1 MGVLRVALVL
11 MVGAAVALSLGTG
24 AVLAQGHAADE
35 HATAGEAGHGAAE
48 HGSGEH
54 GAAGHGA
61 EGHGEAP
68 SPLVIDIDLAIF
80 TVLIFLILLAVL
92 WKFAWGP
99 ISAALDLREK
109 KIADNIAAAEHLNQ
123 EAKRLLGEYE
133 AKLTAAREEV
143 RGILDEARRDAEH
156 AGQEIVTKARADAQ
170 AEVQRGKHEIETAT
184 AQALNELA
192 KTSANL
198 AVDLAGRIVS
208 AKLNASDHAKLIEDA
223 LASFPHGDHRRN

>member
-1 MGVLRVALVL
+1 MPRPARR
-11 MVGAAVALSLGTG
+11 GTG
-24 AVLAQGHAADE
+24 PRSMVPGNMA
-35 HATAGEAGHGAAE
+35 
-48 HGSGEH
+48 
-54 GAAGHGA
+54 AAGHGA
-61 EGHGEAP
+61 EGHGKAP

-99 ISAALDLREK
+99 ISAALICARRRSRTISPRPSISTRK
-109 KIADNIAAAEHLNQ
+109 PSGCWANT
-123 EAKRLLGEYE
+123 R

-170 AEVQRGKHEIETAT
+170 TEVQRGKHEIETAT

>member
-1 MGVLRVALVL
+1 MGVLRVALVV
-11 MVGAAVALSLGTG
+11 MVGAAVALSLGTS
-24 AVLAQGHAADE
+24 AVLAQGHTADE
-35 HATAGEAGHGAAE
+35 HA
-48 HGSGEH
+48 
-54 GAAGHGA
+54 AAGDHAG
-61 EGHGEAP
+61 AP
-68 SPLVIDIDLAIF
+68 SPLIIDIDLAIF

-109 KIADNIAAAEHLNQ
+109 KISDNIAAAEQLNQ

-143 RGILDEARRDAEH
+143 RGILDEARRDAEY

-170 AEVQRGKHEIETAT
+170 TEVQRGKHEIETAT

-208 AKLNASDHAKLIEDA
+208 AKLNAADHAKLIEDA
-223 LASFPHGDHRRN
+223 LASFPHGDHRQN